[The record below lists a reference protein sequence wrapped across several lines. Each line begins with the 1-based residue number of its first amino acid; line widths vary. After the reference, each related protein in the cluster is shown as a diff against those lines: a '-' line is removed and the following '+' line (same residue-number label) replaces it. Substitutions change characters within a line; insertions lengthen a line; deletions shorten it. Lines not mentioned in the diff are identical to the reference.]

1 MTVDVVELQRRLQA
15 ALGSHYRLE
24 GELGQGGMGVVF
36 LARDVTLDRPVAIK
50 VIRPELAVHSSIT
63 QRFLAEARLV
73 ARLRHPSIVTV
84 HTAGETDGLFYYVM
98 DLVPGESLRQRLTR
112 VGKLPAEEVTRIVAD
127 VADALAAAGRQG
139 VVHRD
144 VKPENVLLDRDT
156 GRALLTDFGIARAM
170 AAGGSDVIT
179 GQGMAIGTPTYMSPE
194 QAAGEDVDHR
204 SDVYALGV
212 VAYEMLAGHPP
223 FRGGSPAAVV
233 AMQISEPPIP
243 IQKVRPDTPPELA
256 GAVMRALAK
265 APADRWADG
274 VAFRRAALGE
284 GALAATGGRRWWWPA
299 GVAAALLAGAGLAL
313 AHGRGGPPRGVDP
326 RHSILV
332 LPFDNLRRDSTLAW
346 LEQGSVSMLALDLA
360 QWNDLTVVDQERVH
374 DLFAKHGVEPGASIG
389 LDRARQFARDAGVW
403 TLVLGDFERA
413 GDSLQVTARML
424 DVATGARV
432 DVAQASVPADSDV
445 RPAFDQLAAR
455 LLDLSGAPGGLKP
468 GLAGA
473 TTSSLEAYRW
483 YLTGIERLNHWAL
496 ESADTALGRA
506 VALDSTFALA
516 YFKLA
521 LTRGWIGGAGDP
533 AGRQAIAYASRYA
546 ERLPGRQRSLV
557 SAYQSFLDGDLPRA
571 RDLYIALLARDSID
585 TDAWYALGDAWFH
598 DPDSTVAGRARK
610 MTSSLR
616 AFRRA
621 LALDPA
627 YALAYEHVAMMY
639 TDASRDRPIFALVT
653 ADSFAPSATVDSAV
667 RTQSI
672 QRARRAGIQLSR
684 DWVAAQPG
692 TERAHRAL
700 IDAYAAAHDVPDA
713 LQEIDRLR
721 LPPGRTDAVT
731 AALLEGRARFAAGD
745 ISGALAT
752 LRPAY
757 DSLGDDAGRVRQ
769 LSAID
774 YQMLLATVNPFLY
787 SGDLTTAS
795 RVIALTRSARQR
807 LMPSEGRDTTTVDWR
822 YFDRVQEGQYYGP
835 GGSPRDLQ
843 TTWHAV
849 AEAARNAKPEGRA
862 AIARAGA
869 AAAVGL
875 LLSPA
880 GDTLP
885 VTELRALTG
894 DELPGD
900 VAALIAIA
908 RGDTS
913 DARRNLANS
922 DPKPGP
928 VYRWGLGGWVG
939 TPRLLTAYA
948 HFELGDYTLTLNL
961 LSDYTPDYLQPNALD
976 PRWAAIGWA
985 RLVRGLADER
995 LGRKVDA
1002 EREFRSVLAQWK
1014 DADPSVVPL
1023 VLQARAGLGRVTG
1036 EG

>member
-1 MTVDVVELQRRLQA
+1 VTVDVIELQRRLQA
-15 ALGSHYRLE
+15 ALGPQYRLE
-24 GELGQGGMGVVF
+24 SELGQGGMGVVF
-36 LARDVTLDRPVAIK
+36 LARDITLDRPVAIK
-50 VIRPELAVHSSIT
+50 VIRPELAAHSSIT

-84 HTAGETDGLFYYVM
+84 HTAGEADGLFYYVM

-112 VGKLPAEEVTRIVAD
+112 VGKLPTDEVTQIVAD
-127 VADALAAAGRQG
+127 LADALAAAGHQG

-204 SDVYALGV
+204 SDVYALGL

-223 FRGGSPAAVV
+223 FRGASPAAVV

-243 IQKVRPDTPPELA
+243 IQKLRPDTPPPLA
-256 GAVMRALAK
+256 NAVMRALAK

-274 VAFRRAALGE
+274 LALRRAVLGE
-284 GALAATGGRRWWWPA
+284 VAPGRRRGRWWPV
-299 GVAAALLAGAGLAL
+299 GVAATLLAGAGLAFGL
-313 AHGRGGPPRGVDP
+313 TRGGPPRGVDP

-374 DLFAKHGVEPGASIG
+374 DLFAKHGVEMGAPVG
-389 LDRARQFARDAGVW
+389 LDLARQFARDAGVW

-432 DVAQASVPADSDV
+432 DVAQASVPAASDV

-455 LLDLSGAPGGLKP
+455 LLDISGAPGGLKP

-483 YLTGIERLNHWAL
+483 YLTGIDQLNHWDL
-496 ESADTALGRA
+496 ESADTALRRA

-521 LTRGWIGGAGDP
+521 LTRGWIGGAGDS
-533 AGRQAIAYASRYA
+533 AGRRAIAYASRYA
-546 ERLPGRQRSLV
+546 ERLPGRQQSLV

-571 RDLYIALLARDSID
+571 RELYTRLVAKDSID

-598 DPDSTVAGRARK
+598 DPDSTAAGRARK

-639 TDASRDRPIFALVT
+639 TDASRDRPFFALVT
-653 ADSFAPSATVDSAV
+653 NDSFAPGATIDSATRA
-667 RTQSI
+667 QSV
-672 QRARRAGIQLSR
+672 QRARRADIQLSR

-721 LPPGRTDAVT
+721 LPPGQTDAVT

-745 ISGALAT
+745 ISGAIST

-757 DSLGDDAGRVRQ
+757 DSLGDDPDRIRQ
-769 LSAID
+769 LSGTD
-774 YQMLLATVNPFLY
+774 YQMLMATVNPFLY
-787 SGDLTTAS
+787 SGDLGTAS
-795 RVIALTRSARQR
+795 RVIALTRPARQR
-807 LMPSEGRDTTTVDWR
+807 LMPSEGRDTTVDWR
-822 YFDRVQEGQYYGP
+822 FFDSVQEGQYYGP
-835 GGSPRDLQ
+835 AGSRRELQ
-843 TTWHAV
+843 TAWRTV
-849 AEAARNAKPEGRA
+849 AEAARNAKPGGRA

-869 AAAVGL
+869 AAALGL
-875 LLSPA
+875 LLSPT

-908 RGDTS
+908 RGDTTL
-913 DARRNLANS
+913 ARRSLA
-922 DPKPGP
+922 DTGP
-928 VYRWGLGGWVG
+928 RAGSAYRWGLGGWVG

-948 HFELGDYTLTLNL
+948 HFELGDYTLTLDL
-961 LSDYTPDYLQPNALD
+961 LSDYTPDYLPPNSLD

-995 LGRKVDA
+995 LGRKGDA

-1014 DADPSVVPL
+1014 DADPNVVPL

>member
-1 MTVDVVELQRRLQA
+1 MTVGISELQRRLQT
-15 ALGSHYRLE
+15 ALGPHYRLE
-24 GELGQGGMGVVF
+24 SELGQGGMGVVF
-36 LARDVTLDRPVAIK
+36 LARDVTLDRSVAVK
-50 VIRPELAVHSSIT
+50 VIRPELAIHSSIT
-63 QRFLAEARLV
+63 QRFLAEARVV

-170 AAGGSDVIT
+170 AAEGSSVITT
-179 GQGMAIGTPTYMSPE
+179 GQGIAIGTPTYMSPE
-194 QAAGEDVDHR
+194 QASGDEIDER
-204 SDVYALGV
+204 SDLYALGI

-223 FRGGSPAAVV
+223 FQSASPAAVV
-233 AMQISEPPIP
+233 AMQVSEPPIP
-243 IQKVRPDTPPELA
+243 IQKLRPDTPPALA

-265 APADRWADG
+265 SPADRWTD
-274 VAFRRAALGE
+274 
-284 GALAATGGRRWWWPA
+284 
-299 GVAAALLAGAGLAL
+299 GLAL
-313 AHGRGGPPRGVDP
+313 RQAVLGVVAPASRRSWWRPAGIATALVAGMVLTLLLWRRDGPPRGVDP

-346 LEQGSVSMLALDLA
+346 LQQGSVSMLALDLA

-374 DLFAKHGVEPGASIG
+374 DLFAKHGLEPGDPVG
-389 LDRARQFARDAGVW
+389 LDLARQFARAAGVW
-403 TLVLGDFERA
+403 TLVLGDFERTD
-413 GDSLQVTARML
+413 DSLQVTARLL

-432 DVAQASVPADSDV
+432 DVAQASVPADSDI

-455 LLDLSGAPGGLKP
+455 LLDISGAPGGLRP

-473 TTSSLEAYRW
+473 TTSSLEAYRA
-483 YLTGIERLNHWAL
+483 YLTGIDQLNHWDL
-496 ESADTALGRA
+496 ESADTALRRA
-506 VALDSTFALA
+506 VSLDSTFALA

-521 LTRGWIGGAGDP
+521 LTRGWIGGASDP
-533 AGRQAIAYASRYA
+533 AGRQAIAYASHYA
-546 ERLPGRQRSLV
+546 ERLPERQRSLV
-557 SAYQSFLDGDLPRA
+557 NAYQSFLDGDLPQA
-571 RDLYIALLARDSID
+571 RERYTRLLARDSID

-598 DPDSTVAGRARK
+598 DPDSTAAGRARK
-610 MTSSLR
+610 MTNSLR

-621 LALDPA
+621 LTLDPA

-639 TDASRDRPIFALVT
+639 TDASRDRPFFALVT
-653 ADSFAPSATVDSAV
+653 NDSFAPGAPLDSAA
-667 RTQSI
+667 RTRAI

-684 DWVAAQPG
+684 DWVGAQPG

-713 LQEIDRLR
+713 VQEIDRLR
-721 LPPGRTDAVT
+721 IPPGQTDAVT

-745 ISGALAT
+745 VNGAIAT

-757 DSLGDDAGRVRQ
+757 DSLDDDPERVRQ
-769 LSAID
+769 LSSAD

-787 SGDLTTAS
+787 AGDLGTAS
-795 RVIALTRSARQR
+795 RVVALTRPARQR
-807 LMPSEGRDTTTVDWR
+807 LMPMEVRDTTVDWR
-822 YFDRVQEGQYYGP
+822 YFDRIQEGQFYGP
-835 GGSPRDLQ
+835 AGSGRDLRAA
-843 TTWHAV
+843 WRSV
-849 AEAARNAKPEGRA
+849 AEAARNSKPQGRA

-885 VTELRALTG
+885 VTELRSLTG

-900 VAALIAIA
+900 VAALVAIA
-908 RGDTS
+908 RGDTTE
-913 DARRNLANS
+913 ARRSLA
-922 DPKPGP
+922 DQGPVPGA

-948 HFELGDYTLTLNL
+948 HYELGDYALTLDL
-961 LSDYTPDYLQPNALD
+961 LSSYTPDYLQPNSLD

-995 LGRKVDA
+995 LGRKADA

-1014 DADPSVVPL
+1014 DADPAKVPL